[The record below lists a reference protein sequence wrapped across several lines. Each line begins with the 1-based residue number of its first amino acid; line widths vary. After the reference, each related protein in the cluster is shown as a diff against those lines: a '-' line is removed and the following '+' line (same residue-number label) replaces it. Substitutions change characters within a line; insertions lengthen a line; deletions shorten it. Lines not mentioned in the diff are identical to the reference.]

1 MGGYVLTFLL
11 CLLEKVAC
19 QSLQKALWIGLLP
32 RRWGPEPNFVLE
44 VDCGLVVSALL
55 LSPGNC
61 RWEELLELHIPE
73 VRVQRSLD
81 SKQES

>member
-32 RRWGPEPNFVLE
+32 RLWGPEPNSAVE
-44 VDCGLVVSALL
+44 VDYGLVVSVFL
-55 LSPGNC
+55 LSWVNY
-61 RWEELLELHIPE
+61 RREELVELHIPE
-73 VRVQRSLD
+73 MSAQCSLD